1 MDAHELHIQLDPA
14 KRASDDI
21 YEQLR
26 ALITSGALKPGDRLP
41 SERAM
46 MAELQ
51 RSRPTIRE
59 ALKRLEQ
66 GGYVTSTQGASGA
79 VVQELSLHAAEEPL
93 KDMGI
98 TALFNV
104 STADLRG
111 IGSAPSGNN
120 LYVSSVLHKTYLSLD
135 ESGTRAAAA
144 TVVEAVGDAPPSE
157 DVKTVTLD
165 RPFLYMIVDTHACV
179 PLFMGTVTSM
189 E

>member
-93 KDMGI
+93 KDMI
-98 TALFNV
+98 QLSQV
-104 STADLRG
+104 SL
-111 IGSAPSGNN
+111 PS
-120 LYVSSVLHKTYLSLD
+120 
-135 ESGTRAAAA
+135 
-144 TVVEAVGDAPPSE
+144 
-157 DVKTVTLD
+157 
-165 RPFLYMIVDTHACV
+165 
-179 PLFMGTVTSM
+179 
-189 E
+189 

>member
-1 MDAHELHIQLDPA
+1 MEAHELHIQLDPA

-66 GGYVTSTQGASGA
+66 GGYVLHTGCLRRGGAGA
-79 VVQELSLHAAEEPL
+79 EPPRRRGAAEGHDPAQP
-93 KDMGI
+93 G
-98 TALFNV
+98 
-104 STADLRG
+104 
-111 IGSAPSGNN
+111 
-120 LYVSSVLHKTYLSLD
+120 
-135 ESGTRAAAA
+135 
-144 TVVEAVGDAPPSE
+144 
-157 DVKTVTLD
+157 
-165 RPFLYMIVDTHACV
+165 V
-179 PLFMGTVTSM
+179 PLGA